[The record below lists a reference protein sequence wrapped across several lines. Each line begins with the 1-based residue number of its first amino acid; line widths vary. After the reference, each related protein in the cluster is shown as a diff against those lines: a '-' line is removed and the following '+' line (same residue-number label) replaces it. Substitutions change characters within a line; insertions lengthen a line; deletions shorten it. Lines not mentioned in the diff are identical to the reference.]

1 MINQTKWIDSI
12 PKTNEEVNKQEI
24 SQLDPNIWVNTIPK
38 KNIFNSLG
46 KYSLTITLFVCG
58 LLIVSAVKNE
68 TRNLQKEIDGLQV
81 SINSLNSNLDQA
93 ILDNEV
99 ITSPENISKLAKEY
113 LSDNFVSYKK
123 SQISYLK
130 SETYKNSNKKNKENN
145 FRKKDGLSIN
155 IKSKVAKKIEK
166 KKTEIRKLQA
176 LYSNPKEIP
185 EEVKKQIE
193 KKKIELKNIYDSP
206 KEIVNLGRAQKW
218 AAVQVVKAFL
228 GIPIVPGK

>member
-68 TRNLQKEIDGLQV
+68 TRNLQKEIDGLQA

-130 SETYKNSNKKNKENN
+130 SETYKNSNKISFLADLYRVIVDNILHRVDTVEVNGD
-145 FRKKDGLSIN
+145 FDGSEVTFKVDVSYDLN
-155 IKSKVAKKIEK
+155 DLHIKWF
-166 KKTEIRKLQA
+166 
-176 LYSNPKEIP
+176 
-185 EEVKKQIE
+185 
-193 KKKIELKNIYDSP
+193 YD
-206 KEIVNLGRAQKW
+206 
-218 AAVQVVKAFL
+218 
-228 GIPIVPGK
+228 GIQTLDYCIKRNCI